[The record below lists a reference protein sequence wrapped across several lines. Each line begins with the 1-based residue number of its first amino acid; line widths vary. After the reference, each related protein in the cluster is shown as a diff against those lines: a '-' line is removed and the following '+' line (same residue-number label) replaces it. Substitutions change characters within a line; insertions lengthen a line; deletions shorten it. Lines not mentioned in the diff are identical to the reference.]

1 MEKRNNSFK
10 FDFMPTGQAIK
21 QAREAR
27 GMTRERLSEITGY
40 ATRYIHAIENEGK
53 VPRVALLVQL
63 ATMFD
68 VSIDEHIFKNK
79 QVAKSSIRRRVD
91 ALLDGLEDKDLI
103 VIEGTAKGI
112 YAAKEQE

>member
-40 ATRYIHAIENEGK
+40 APRHIQAIENEGQ
-53 VPRVALLVQL
+53 VPSVELLVQR
-63 ATMFD
+63 ATVFD
-68 VSIDEHIFKNK
+68 VSIDEHIFKDG
-79 QVAKSSIRRRVD
+79 QVTKSSIRKRVD
-91 ALLDGLEDKDLI
+91 TLLDGQEDNDLI
-103 VIEGTAKGI
+103 VIEGTSKGI
-112 YAAKEQE
+112 DKAKEQE

>member
-10 FDFMPTGQAIK
+10 FDFMPIGQAIK

-27 GMTRERLSEITGY
+27 GMSRERLSEITGY
-40 ATRYIHAIENEGK
+40 APRHIQAIENEGQ
-53 VPRVALLVQL
+53 VPSVELLVQL

-68 VSIDEHIFKNK
+68 VSIDEHIFKDG
-79 QVAKSSIRRRVD
+79 QVAKSSIRKRVD
-91 ALLDGLEDKDLI
+91 TLLDGLEDKDLI

-112 YAAKEQE
+112 YTANEQE